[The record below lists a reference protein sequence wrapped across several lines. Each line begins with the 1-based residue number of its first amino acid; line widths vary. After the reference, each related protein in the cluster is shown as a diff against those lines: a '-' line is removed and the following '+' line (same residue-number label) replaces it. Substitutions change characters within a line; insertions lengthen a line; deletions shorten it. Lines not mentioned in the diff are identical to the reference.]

1 MTKCHTGA
9 VPSPMQTLLET
20 GSMAGMTDREL
31 VDRFAAHRDAVSEAA
46 FAVLVARHGPM
57 VLGVCRHL
65 LGRRT

>member
-1 MTKCHTGA
+1 MTKCHSGP
-9 VPSPMQTLLET
+9 VPGPMQALLET

-31 VDRFAAHRDAVSEAA
+31 VDRFAAHRDAMGEAA

-65 LGRRT
+65 LAERP